1 MGSET
6 AVVASADKPTNSTNI
21 VAIPRRPEP
30 TTASEKV
37 VAFAKEHP
45 VLTVAGGVAVGLAIS
60 ALIPRS
66 FSRKLSKRAF
76 ALAEAGATA
85 VFAYGQEA
93 LDKSEDAGV
102 IARKKAGVLAGQA
115 ERLGERA
122 VEKAEKISAAALSTA
137 GVFGHAAAERAER
150 LSAVAADKAKEL
162 GEKATDRLSRL
173 GDAALAQSNKLFSY
187 TEPAADRLVDKAAKL
202 RSRIRG

>member
-6 AVVASADKPTNSTNI
+6 AVVTNADKPTNSTNI

-102 IARKKAGVLAGQA
+102 IAKKKAGILAGQA

-137 GVFGHAAAERAER
+137 GER
-150 LSAVAADKAKEL
+150 LSAVAADKAEEL

-187 TEPAADRLVDKAAKL
+187 TEPAADRLADKAAKL